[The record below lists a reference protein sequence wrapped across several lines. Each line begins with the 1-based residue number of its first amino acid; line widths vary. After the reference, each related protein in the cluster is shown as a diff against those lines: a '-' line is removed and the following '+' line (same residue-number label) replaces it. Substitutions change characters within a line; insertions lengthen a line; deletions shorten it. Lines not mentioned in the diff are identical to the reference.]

1 MGIVRDGW
9 SFTSGIS
16 GEPGSGGSVGR
27 GGTVGAYDEAEDLP
41 SSPRHHRGV
50 TAVLLVLLTLVL
62 VGVVAV
68 FLFAVGSLGD
78 SAPGAVPPAGSGQ
91 ELVYE
96 LVPVLDDDP
105 AIAELLPAN
114 TESDSTG
121 LRDACGALADR
132 DAAVTIID
140 GATPATFRVALDV
153 AADAPEQQTCWIG
166 FRWVK
171 DEGWRA
177 SAIHH

>member
-1 MGIVRDGW
+1 M
-9 SFTSGIS
+9 
-16 GEPGSGGSVGR
+16 
-27 GGTVGAYDEAEDLP
+27 GAYDEAEDLP
-41 SSPRHHRGV
+41 SSPRPHRGV
-50 TAVLLVLLTLVL
+50 TVVLLVLLTSVL

-105 AIAELLPAN
+105 AIAKLLPAN
-114 TESDSTG
+114 TESDSAG
-121 LRDACGALADR
+121 LRNACGALADR

-153 AADAPEQQTCWIG
+153 AADASEQQTCWIG